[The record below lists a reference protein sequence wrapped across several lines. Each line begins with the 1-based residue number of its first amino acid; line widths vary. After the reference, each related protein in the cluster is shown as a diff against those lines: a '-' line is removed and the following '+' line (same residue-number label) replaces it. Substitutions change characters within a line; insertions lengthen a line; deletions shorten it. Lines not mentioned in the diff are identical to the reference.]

1 LLQLA
6 RTSRFKR
13 DYKRYL
19 NYEGLKDLLKDIV
32 DCLVNENTLPTK
44 CKDHHLKGDYQMC
57 RECHI
62 TPDLLLIY
70 KIENSM
76 LFLIRLGSHSELF

>member
-1 LLQLA
+1 LLQIA

-13 DYKRYL
+13 DYKRYQ
-19 NYEGLKDLLKDIV
+19 NYEGLKDLLKEIIDY
-32 DCLVNENTLPTK
+32 LVNGNSLPVK
-44 CKDHHLKGDYQMC
+44 CKDHQLKGELNMC

-62 TPDLLLIY
+62 TPDVLLIY
-70 KIENSM
+70 SIDNST